1 MAEKKSSAEK
11 VGNAISLGK
20 SLANIVKGATT
31 GGVKGA
37 AIATVK
43 EAKGPI
49 IAMVSILI
57 IIPAIFILSLP
68 SVIFNGLDNKK
79 GLNDNYEL
87 TSNVEKISAELSNVL
102 VQAYE
107 NIKAEV
113 QAETEDKEYTKIVDN
128 VKGQVD
134 SDKNL
139 IYSQYSVSESYSNIS
154 INGFIDVINKN
165 KDKFYS
171 YSVHTEE
178 KEISEEESITYT
190 IYTISYVGEDYL
202 ADHIFKLSDNQKE
215 QAKLLAKNLT
225 TFLKENDS
233 YVQINNLHKKIA
245 EMLKDDVSIIES
257 DNFGS
262 PLKNIK
268 WKSVIT
274 SRFGKRILRGK
285 VNYHTGLDMGVIEG
299 SEVCAIMSGKV
310 IIANTGDTGYGNYIV
325 INHGSGFVSLYAHL
339 SKIMINEGDCIVKGD
354 TIGKSG
360 NTGNS
365 TGPHLHLEIIKN
377 GLLVDPEK
385 YLD

>member
-245 EMLKDDVSIIES
+245 ELLKDDVSIIES
-257 DNFGS
+257 DNFSS

>member
-171 YSVHTEE
+171 YSVYTEE

-245 EMLKDDVSIIES
+245 ELLKDDVSIIES
-257 DNFGS
+257 DNFSS

>member
-171 YSVHTEE
+171 YSVYTEE

-257 DNFGS
+257 DNFSS

>member
-325 INHGSGFVSLYAHL
+325 INHGSGFISLYAHL

-365 TGPHLHLEIIKN
+365 TGPHLHLEIIEN